1 MEHLKEAGNMADRLR
16 RLDLSQIRSQRVH
29 RLHGYWRS
37 KIGAQGSVPRR
48 SDIDPTELPDLL
60 PNLMLLDV
68 ERDPLRF
75 RYRLVGTRVV
85 DFSYHDFTGTYLDE
99 AGWVEV
105 KGFTRAYV
113 DAVTD
118 RKPTSGFYLWE
129 LRSGAPGTC
138 EFALFPLSDEQGEI
152 SHVLAIEDYDF
163 PLIDIDPDKMY

>member
-1 MEHLKEAGNMADRLR
+1 MTDRLR
-16 RLDLSQIRSQRVH
+16 RLELPQMRSERVQR
-29 RLHGYWRS
+29 LYEYWRT
-37 KIGAQGSVPRR
+37 KADAAGSVPRR
-48 SDIDPTELPDLL
+48 RDIDPTELPDLL

-68 ERDPLRF
+68 EYNPLRF

-105 KGFTRAYV
+105 EGFTRAYT
-113 DAVTD
+113 DAVTE
-118 RKPTSGFYLWE
+118 RRPTGGFYIWQ

-138 EFALFPLSDEQGEI
+138 EFALFPLSDEQGAI

-163 PLIDIDPDKMY
+163 PLVDIDPDKMY